1 MGKIICLMGKSSSGK
16 DTIFKRLLERED
28 LGLKTIVPYT
38 TRPIRVGEREGVEY
52 HFTDE
57 TGYQKLLA
65 QGKIIE
71 ARAYNTVHGLWRY
84 FTVAD
89 ASVDLCANNYCII
102 GTLEAYTQIRDY
114 FGKDKVLPVFI
125 TLDDGVRLQRAL
137 DRERAQESPKY
148 EEMCRRFLADSKDF
162 SEEKIAEAEITKSFY
177 NNSLEDCLE
186 EIVTYIQENA
196 DI

>member
-57 TGYQKLLA
+57 TGYQELLA

-177 NNSLEDCLE
+177 NNALEDCLE